1 MSWCCAFVYV
11 HQSCR
16 WCGSSVTMLIE
27 TPSASIPVFS
37 FTLKSSLCL
46 FFPLV
51 TFVTLVLSL
60 IKLHQKKIATLC
72 FESIL
77 ICHKPA
83 MTPFVSVPSMQ
94 SLPSPLFQ
102 ADFTCLPCSGLFRQ
116 MVSKHVHKH
125 VCNTNSMHH
134 TVKMAMLFSLRL
146 RQLKANTGTASVR
159 PSVWVTQHT
168 IGTQWGRTIFFS
180 HSLFSINH
188 SFLTPYDEVPIDNYC
203 IKKYDSTQLS
213 FLWPCV

>member
-1 MSWCCAFVYV
+1 MWLVGHYV
-11 HQSCR
+11 D
-16 WCGSSVTMLIE
+16 LN
-27 TPSASIPVFS
+27 
-37 FTLKSSLCL
+37 SLCL
-46 FFPLV
+46 HPCFFFHFEIITLPFFPSL

-60 IKLHQKKIATLC
+60 IKSHQKKNATLD
-72 FESIL
+72 FESVL

-94 SLPSPLFQ
+94 SLPSPLIQ
-102 ADFTCLPCSGLFRQ
+102 ADFTCFLCSGLFCQ

-146 RQLKANTGTASVR
+146 RQLKANTGTAYVR

-168 IGTQWGRTIFFS
+168 IGTQWGRTIFFP
-180 HSLFSINH
+180 LTVFNK
-188 SFLTPYDEVPIDNYC
+188 SFFFNTICWSANR
-203 IKKYDSTQLS
+203 
-213 FLWPCV
+213 